1 MKKNFCFDTEFNKIN
16 VSVESPWMEAQP
28 GEGELEIENQG
39 RLRFSESFS
48 QETGAIGQQAPWNG
62 EQRPK
67 LKELSAGCA
76 RYSDS
81 TPHLFSLH
89 QELLESQIQELRQTQ
104 EQLRKLYAL
113 QINELKREKA

>member
-16 VSVESPWMEAQP
+16 VSVESLWMEAQL
-28 GEGELEIENQG
+28 GEGELEIEDQG

-48 QETGAIGQQAPWNG
+48 QETGAIGQLTPWTG
-62 EQRPK
+62 DERPK

-89 QELLESQIQELRQTQ
+89 QELLAVEI
-104 EQLRKLYAL
+104 EQLRDIQEQWKSVL
-113 QINELKREKA
+113 EKQRKKKMV